1 MKFKRISILLSLIV
15 VFMLV
20 TPLSAFAQT
29 SDLPESDLNSLP
41 KELAA
46 ALELGNNTVVI
57 SDKEQIEKLSL
68 EDRSL
73 YQEGKLPI
81 RIEYEY
87 VAMPDIENENNP
99 ISPLAL
105 RVINVR
111 DQGHG
116 WYDPSSDMYK
126 EFVID
131 GPDTFVI
138 SESTKKITTVFNS
151 LGVSYSAINAATNF
165 TIGKEELVT
174 FTSNTPVKA
183 GERLHAQCYTTYHKK
198 TFDVYDETSSGG
210 GTTGTYVGSG
220 EAVRPTGTFIKKT
233 FY

>member
-68 EDRSL
+68 ED
-73 YQEGKLPI
+73 
-81 RIEYEY
+81 
-87 VAMPDIENENNP
+87 
-99 ISPLAL
+99 
-105 RVINVR
+105 
-111 DQGHG
+111 
-116 WYDPSSDMYK
+116 K